1 MKIRYGFVTNSSSSS
16 FILGFKSKETMR
28 AELAAED
35 LTTEQF
41 ADLIRECENAE
52 GLNLNNVLNMIALE
66 ESFGYRYDGKK
77 SCEEFETKAQGK
89 DYFVSVNYSD
99 NDGSFY
105 SEMEHYVVPELKC
118 CLRRD
123 SHH

>member
-16 FILGFKSKETMR
+16 FILGFESKETMR
-28 AELAAED
+28 NELAAED

-41 ADLIRECENAE
+41 TDLIRECENAE
-52 GLNLNNVLNMIALE
+52 GLNLNNVLNMIAFE
-66 ESFGYRYDGKK
+66 ESFGYGYDGE
-77 SCEEFETKAQGK
+77 SCEEFKTKAQGK
-89 DYFVSVNYSD
+89 EYFVSVVYSD

-105 SEMEHYVVPELKC
+105 SEMEHYVVPELRC

>member
-16 FILGFKSKETMR
+16 FILGFSSKETMR

-41 ADLIRECENAE
+41 TDLIKECEDAE
-52 GLNLNNVLNMIALE
+52 GLNLNNVLNMIASE
-66 ESFGYRYDGKK
+66 ERFWVGYDGQ

-89 DYFVSVNYSD
+89 NYFVSVTYSD

-105 SEMEHYVVPELKC
+105 SEMEHDVVPELKC

-123 SHH
+123 SYH

>member
-16 FILGFKSKETMR
+16 FILGFESKETMR
-28 AELAAED
+28 NELAAED

-41 ADLIRECENAE
+41 TDLIRECENAE
-52 GLNLNNVLNMIALE
+52 GLNLNNVLNMISFE
-66 ESFGYRYDGKK
+66 ESFGYGYDGE

-89 DYFVSVNYSD
+89 EYFVSVVYSD

-105 SEMEHYVVPELKC
+105 SEMEHYVVPELRC